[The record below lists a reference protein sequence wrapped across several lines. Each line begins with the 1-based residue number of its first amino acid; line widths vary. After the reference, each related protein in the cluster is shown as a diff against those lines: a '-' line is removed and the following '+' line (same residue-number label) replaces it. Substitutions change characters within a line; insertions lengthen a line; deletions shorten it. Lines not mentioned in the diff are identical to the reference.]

1 MENTIDGLKQ
11 LVICLQNN
19 SEELK
24 SIQEKRSTLITPLH
38 ECIYGAFRYGSL
50 DLDSID
56 VDFSGKHISF
66 KIDNFEDCSDFYT
79 FPIECFVSSKTLL
92 DYHLEKIETVKREEA
107 KRKADY
113 EAKKE
118 HEIYMKLKEK
128 YESNPG

>member
-11 LVICLQNN
+11 LVICLRNN

-24 SIQEKRSTLITPLH
+24 IVQEKRHTLITPLH
-38 ECIYGAFRYGSL
+38 ECIYGAFRYGSI

-79 FPIECFVSSKTLL
+79 FPIECFVSSQTLS
-92 DYHLEKIETVKREEA
+92 DYHMEKIET
-107 KRKADY
+107 
-113 EAKKE
+113 AKKE
-118 HEIYMKLKEK
+118 EIRRAEEDDAKEEHELYMKLKEK
-128 YESNPG
+128 FEGHSL